1 MRGHWNPGVAPAAPG
16 PAECGA
22 RASGVSRFQARGYI
36 GTGSPGRGAALIS
49 SRPRVQCKGDD
60 NAKIRLP
67 CASVV
72 TCK

>member
-1 MRGHWNPGVAPAAPG
+1 MRGHWNPGVAPAA

-22 RASGVSRFQARGYI
+22 RASGVSRFQARSYVGS
-36 GTGSPGRGAALIS
+36 GSPGAALIS

-60 NAKIRLP
+60 NVKIRLP